1 MSDYPKAN
9 QWLADTHQIENIV
22 HCLENYNLYSQDHAL
37 QEAVVREGADWATG
51 QLTEFGAASGSA
63 ERILWGTQSNINKPC
78 LHTHDRYGNRTDEI
92 EFHPSYHQLMSVAKA
107 SGLHSLPWTSSK
119 PGRYVARSAL
129 YFMQG
134 QVEAGHCCPITMTFA
149 CIPTLQKQ
157 PNIAEQW
164 LPGVTNLNY
173 DPSNQVHHQ
182 KTGLT
187 LGMAMTEKQGGSDV
201 RANSTRAYP
210 LSQPGPGKAYELVGH
225 KYFVSAPMS
234 DGFLALA
241 QTEAGISCFLVPRW
255 RPDGTK
261 NPIQINQLKDKMGNI
276 SNASCE
282 TELRGAYGWLIGD
295 EGRGI
300 ANILEMVAMT
310 RFDCMLGSAS
320 GMRHAVAQV
329 THHCEFRSAF
339 GAKLIDQPLMQN
351 VLADLILE
359 SEAATALSFRMA
371 RALDQS
377 DSNPAEQLL
386 VRIGTPV
393 AKYWI
398 CKRVPGHA
406 YEAMECIGGSG
417 VMETSIMPRLYRE
430 APINSIWEGSG
441 NVQCLDLLR
450 AIDKAPESL
459 DVLLAEISLAKGENQ
474 LLDRAIKEL
483 GNTFGDRSNLEYQAR
498 SAVEKMALALQAS
511 LLIRTGNS
519 LVSDAFCAARL
530 GERSG
535 HVYGMLP
542 SGIDCK
548 GLIDR
553 ARPRAD

>member
-1 MSDYPKAN
+1 
-9 QWLADTHQIENIV
+9 
-22 HCLENYNLYSQDHAL
+22 
-37 QEAVVREGADWATG
+37 
-51 QLTEFGAASGSA
+51 
-63 ERILWGTQSNINKPC
+63 
-78 LHTHDRYGNRTDEI
+78 
-92 EFHPSYHQLMSVAKA
+92 
-107 SGLHSLPWTSSK
+107 
-119 PGRYVARSAL
+119 
-129 YFMQG
+129 
-134 QVEAGHCCPITMTFA
+134 
-149 CIPTLQKQ
+149 
-157 PNIAEQW
+157 
-164 LPGVTNLNY
+164 
-173 DPSNQVHHQ
+173 
-182 KTGLT
+182 
-187 LGMAMTEKQGGSDV
+187 MTEKQGGSDV

-210 LSQPGPGKAYELVGH
+210 LSQPGPGQAYELVGH

-241 QTEAGISCFLVPRW
+241 KTDAGISCFLVPRW

-261 NPIQINQLKDKMGNI
+261 NPIQINQLKDKMGNA

-329 THHCEFRSAF
+329 THHCQHRSAF

-351 VLADLILE
+351 VLADMTLE
-359 SEAATALSFRMA
+359 SEAATALSFRIA

-377 DSNPAEQLL
+377 DNDPAEQLL

-393 AKYWI
+393 GKYWI
-398 CKRVPGHA
+398 CKRVPDLT

-430 APINSIWEGSG
+430 APVNSIWEGSG

-450 AIDKAPESL
+450 AINKSPESL
-459 DVLLAEISLAKGENQ
+459 DVLLSEISLAKGENR
-474 LLDRAIKEL
+474 LLDNAISQLNK
-483 GNTFGDRSNLEYQAR
+483 TFGNRSDLEYQAR
-498 SAVEKMALALQAS
+498 STVEQMALALQAS

-530 GERSG
+530 SERSG

-542 SGIDCK
+542 RGINCK
-548 GLIDR
+548 ALIER
-553 ARPRAD
+553 ARPQVS